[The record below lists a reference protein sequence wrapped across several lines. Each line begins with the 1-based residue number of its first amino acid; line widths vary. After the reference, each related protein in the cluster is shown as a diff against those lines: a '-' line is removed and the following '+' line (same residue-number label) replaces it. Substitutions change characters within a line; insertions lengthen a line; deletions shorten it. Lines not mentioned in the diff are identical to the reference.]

1 MARKKEGDEGSS
13 QEQQGSE
20 IDERSARKEG
30 IDPEELRE
38 INEARGDGGNPSWWK
53 NDGGSGELQ

>member
-1 MARKKEGDEGSS
+1 MARRKGSD
-13 QEQQGSE
+13 QEPSRQQRNE
-20 IDERSARKEG
+20 IDERRASEEG
-30 IDPEELRE
+30 ADPKELRE

>member
-1 MARKKEGDEGSS
+1 MTRRKGSDEEHSRR
-13 QEQQGSE
+13 QGNE
-20 IDERSARKEG
+20 IDEQRAREEG
-30 IDPEELRE
+30 TDSEELRE